1 VERTSSPRHD
11 MVGWQWKWQWMP
23 PTNEG
28 KHEMEK
34 FEMDAETEERR
45 RRATARFMLR
55 VIAAEQK
62 HGIIRPDAVEFKAR
76 TERQANGDE
85 SR

>member
-1 VERTSSPRHD
+1 
-11 MVGWQWKWQWMP
+11 M
-23 PTNEG
+23 
-28 KHEMEK
+28 EMI
-34 FEMDAETEERR
+34 EMDAETLERR

-62 HGIIRPDAVEFKAR
+62 HGINRPDAVEFKAR
-76 TERQANGDE
+76 MERQANGDE

>member
-1 VERTSSPRHD
+1 
-11 MVGWQWKWQWMP
+11 
-23 PTNEG
+23 
-28 KHEMEK
+28 
-34 FEMDAETEERR
+34 
-45 RRATARFMLR
+45 MLR

-76 TERQANGDE
+76 MERQANGGE